1 MRNFLIVSGAAL
13 AASMLV
19 TAASAAAP
27 AAPAAPAAAAAP
39 APAAATTLGTKFIQ
53 VDGYRYGGSLVVGAD
68 KNLDALRV
76 LIKAAEGTGMV
87 RLGLEARNFLGLGDT
102 TPALR
107 INGTGTYNGQKA
119 RVIMDWDYRYPGVR
133 LHVQSPEGKTQ
144 QITVVRDTL
153 AWDEKTPGVWGGA
166 AQTSAVDRLVL
177 AYLMPTAV
185 VIAGRDAADVMKLS
199 RDERGR
205 NVLTIPVPKLGQN
218 VNLVATMNAEGHPIR
233 TQITLGGKVYTGEF
247 DDFFNDRMDYVMSFP
262 HSISLKVDGKPLME
276 LELEWHH
283 LNPYVIFP
291 VPKEVAAK

>member
-1 MRNFLIVSGAAL
+1 MRNFLSVSGAAL
-13 AASMLV
+13 AASLLV
-19 TAASAAAP
+19 TAASAEVV
-27 AAPAAPAAAAAP
+27 
-39 APAAATTLGTKFIQ
+39 GTKPLG
-53 VDGYRYGGSLVVGAD
+53 VDGYRYGGKLVVGAD

-87 RLGLEARNFLGLGDT
+87 RLGLEARTYLGLGDT
-102 TPALR
+102 TNALR
-107 INGTGTYNGQKA
+107 INGTGTYNGQPA

-133 LHVQSPEGKTQ
+133 LNVQSLDGKTQ
-144 QITVVRDTL
+144 QISVARDTL
-153 AWDEKTPGVWGGA
+153 AWDEKTPGVFGGA
-166 AQTSAVDRLVL
+166 AQTSATDRLVL
-177 AYLMPTAV
+177 AYLMPMAV

-233 TQITLGGKVYTGEF
+233 TQINLGGKVYTGEF
-247 DDFFNDRMDYVMSFP
+247 DDFLNDRMDYVLRFP
-262 HSISLKVDGKPLME
+262 HTISLKVDGKSIMD

-291 VPKEVAAK
+291 VPKEVASR

>member
-1 MRNFLIVSGAAL
+1 MRNFLFVSGAAL
-13 AASMLV
+13 AASLLV
-19 TAASAAAP
+19 TAAAAEVV
-27 AAPAAPAAAAAP
+27 
-39 APAAATTLGTKFIQ
+39 GTKPLS
-53 VDGYRYGGSLVVGAD
+53 VDGYRYGGKLVVGAD

-87 RLGLEARNFLGLGDT
+87 RLGLEARTFLGLGDT
-102 TPALR
+102 TNALR
-107 INGTGTYNGQKA
+107 INGTGTYNGEQA

-133 LHVQSPEGKTQ
+133 LHVQTPDGKTKE
-144 QITVVRDTL
+144 INVVRDTV
-153 AWDEKTPGVWGGA
+153 AWDEKTPGVFGGA
-166 AQTSAVDRLVL
+166 AKTSATERLVL

-233 TQITLGGKVYTGEF
+233 TQIALGGKVYTGEF
-247 DDFFNDRMDYVMSFP
+247 DDFLNDRMDYVLRFP
-262 HSISLKVDGKPLME
+262 HSLVLKVDGKPIMDLD
-276 LELEWHH
+276 LDWHH

-291 VPKEVAAK
+291 VPKEVASR